1 MLRLGRTDRAHE
13 ALDWFMSHQRPA
25 GWNAWAEVVWR
36 DPRAPK
42 FIGDLP
48 HTWVGSDFLRS
59 VLDFFAYERE
69 EDDALVVGDGI
80 LESWVRES
88 PGVRVQNL
96 STRYGPLNYSMVA
109 EGDRVRVQIERGV
122 RIPMGGIVIRSP
134 GSRPLKTAT
143 VDGDTVTVRGTGE
156 VVVRR
161 VPAAVILS
169 Y

>member
-1 MLRLGRTDRAHE
+1 MLRLGWKARAHE
-13 ALDWFMSHQRPA
+13 ALDWFMGHHRPSC
-25 GWNAWAEVVWR
+25 WNAWAEVVWR

-80 LESWVRES
+80 PDSWVDES
-88 PGVRVQNL
+88 PGVAVRNL
-96 STRYGPLNYSMVA
+96 STHYGPLSYSMA
-109 EGDRVRVQIERGV
+109 GRGDDIRIRIDRGV
-122 RIPMGGIVIRSP
+122 RVPKGGIVVRSP
-134 GSRPLKTAT
+134 RSRPLRSAT
-143 VDGDTVTVRGTGE
+143 VNGDTVAVRDDRE

-161 VPAAVILS
+161 VPAAITLS